1 MTKVFRILQLK
12 GLGLPQGE
20 IASSCAVSKS
30 TVSKVLKKAS
40 ELKIALPLSP
50 SVTEEQIT
58 QLFLQSQEEA
68 SIITTRL
75 NRVLPD
81 FDYIRKELKR
91 SGVTK
96 KRLWTEYCAK
106 CSASGQKPFMYSQ
119 FCYLVQQDQEKHR
132 ATMHIK
138 RKPGEQ
144 VEVDW
149 AGDPAYIVDLTT
161 GELIKAYVFVAV
173 STFSLYTYAEAFL
186 NQKELS
192 WITAHNHMY
201 RYFGGVAKILVPDN
215 CKTAVLHT
223 NQWYLQQLNPAYKE
237 MAEHYNTVIIP
248 ARIRAPKDKPSVE
261 GAVKLVSTQIIA
273 ALRNERFFSL
283 AELNEA
289 IWKKLDEFNRQ
300 PFQKKEGSRFEIF
313 RDEELPLLAPLPAT
327 PYELAE
333 WKKATVQYNYHI
345 YCDGMLY
352 SVPFEYIQRKVDVR
366 LTSKTVKVFYNNNVI
381 ATHPR
386 LYGRKGQYST
396 IEQHMPKEHQ
406 QYARWD
412 GAYFRNWARKLG
424 PNIFKVVDGILN
436 ASKIEQQAYR
446 SCIGLLNL
454 TKKSSIKLLE
464 KACEKA
470 LSYTTSP
477 SYKMVKD
484 LLAVLQKE
492 PQEEVKQETTNAPR
506 GITRGPAYYK
516 RGRGQ

>member
-1 MTKVFRILQLK
+1 MNST
-12 GLGLPQGE
+12 G
-20 IASSCAVSKS
+20 SHSK
-30 TVSKVLKKAS
+30 
-40 ELKIALPLSP
+40 
-50 SVTEEQIT
+50 
-58 QLFLQSQEEA
+58 
-68 SIITTRL
+68 
-75 NRVLPD
+75 
-81 FDYIRKELKR
+81 
-91 SGVTK
+91 
-96 KRLWTEYCAK
+96 
-106 CSASGQKPFMYSQ
+106 
-119 FCYLVQQDQEKHR
+119 
-132 ATMHIK
+132 
-138 RKPGEQ
+138 
-144 VEVDW
+144 
-149 AGDPAYIVDLTT
+149 
-161 GELIKAYVFVAV
+161 
-173 STFSLYTYAEAFL
+173 
-186 NQKELS
+186 
-192 WITAHNHMY
+192 
-201 RYFGGVAKILVPDN
+201 
-215 CKTAVLHT
+215 
-223 NQWYLQQLNPAYKE
+223 
-237 MAEHYNTVIIP
+237 
-248 ARIRAPKDKPSVE
+248 
-261 GAVKLVSTQIIA
+261 
-273 ALRNERFFSL
+273 
-283 AELNEA
+283 
-289 IWKKLDEFNRQ
+289 
-300 PFQKKEGSRFEIF
+300 KKEGSRFEIF

-345 YCDGMLY
+345 YCDVMLY

-484 LLAVLQKE
+484 LLSVLQKE